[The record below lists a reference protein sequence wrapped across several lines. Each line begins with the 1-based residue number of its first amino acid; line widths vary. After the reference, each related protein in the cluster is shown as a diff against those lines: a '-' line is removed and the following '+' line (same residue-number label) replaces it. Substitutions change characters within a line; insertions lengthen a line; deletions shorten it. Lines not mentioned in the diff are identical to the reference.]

1 MAEVVGFETLVRL
14 VPFAVIL
21 LLMVVG
27 EAIFP
32 KRVIPSRKS
41 RWPANLGI
49 FLLNVVMLLLLPVSA
64 VGAALVSIEF
74 KFGLFFWVEFP
85 FWPKVIFSIVMLDL
99 LIYWQHRL
107 FHVIKPLWKLH
118 RMHHTDIGF
127 DVTTALRFHPLEIFL
142 SVLIKAVMIMLI
154 GAPVFAVI
162 AFEIILNGAAM
173 FNHGNIRMP
182 KWLDSVVRLFIV
194 TPDMHRVHHSTIPE
208 EHNANFGF
216 ALSIWDRIFGSYV
229 SQPSVGHQNMAIGL
243 DIFNKPGETR
253 LVRLISQPFRSPT
266 K

>member
-1 MAEVVGFETLVRL
+1 MADIIGFETLVRL
-14 VPFAVIL
+14 VPFAVIV
-21 LLMVVG
+21 LLMVVW
-27 EAIFP
+27 EVISP
-32 KRVIPSRKS
+32 KRVISLRKL

-49 FLLNVVMLLLLPVSA
+49 FVLNGVMLLLLPVSA

-74 KFGLFFWVEFP
+74 KFGLFFWFEFS
-85 FWPKVIFSIVMLDL
+85 FWPKVIFSLVMLDL

-107 FHVIKPLWKLH
+107 FHVIKPLWNLH

-142 SVLIKAVMIMLI
+142 SVLVKAVFIMLL

-173 FNHGNIRMP
+173 FNHGNVRMP
-182 KWLDSVVRLFIV
+182 KWLDNLIRVFIV
-194 TPDMHRVHHSTIPE
+194 TPDMHRVHHSVIPE

-216 ALSIWDRIFGSYV
+216 ALSLWDRIFGSYL
-229 SQPSVGHQNMAIGL
+229 SQPSVSHQSMTIGL
-243 DIFNKPGETR
+243 DVFNKPDETR
-253 LVRLISQPFRSPT
+253 LARLISQPFRRPNE
-266 K
+266 

>member
-1 MAEVVGFETLVRL
+1 MTESIGFETLVRL

-21 LLMVVG
+21 VLMVVW

-32 KRVIPSRKS
+32 KRKIPSRKL
-41 RWPANLGI
+41 RWPGNLGV
-49 FLLNVVMLLLLPVSA
+49 FVLDVVMLLWLPVSA

-74 KFGLFFWVEFP
+74 KFGLFFWFEFP
-85 FWPKVIFSIVMLDL
+85 FWPKVFFSLVMLDL

-107 FHVIKPLWKLH
+107 FHVIKPLWNLH

-142 SVLIKAVMIMLI
+142 SVLIKAVFIMLL

-182 KWLDSVVRLFIV
+182 KRLDSIVRIFIV
-194 TPDMHRVHHSTIPE
+194 TPDMHRVHHSTIAE

-229 SQPSVGHQNMAIGL
+229 SQPSMGHQSMTIGL
-243 DIFNKPGETR
+243 DIFNKPDEVRFDR
-253 LVRLISQPFRSPT
+253 LLSQPFRRPT